1 MGVLYNENLRIDRFL
16 EKRKEELGGDVD
28 VVVNKYHYTSVT
40 EVIPIFKQ
48 ETLGITDPVVSKV
61 EVY

>member
-1 MGVLYNENLRIDRFL
+1 MKIS
-16 EKRKEELGGDVD
+16 ELIETLQKCLDEYGDVD
-28 VVVNKYHYTSVT
+28 VVVNKHHYTYVT

-48 ETLGITDPVVSKV
+48 ETLGITDQVVSKV

>member
-1 MGVLYNENLRIDRFL
+1 MKTSKLIEILQKCL
-16 EKRKEELGGDVD
+16 EDYGDVD

>member
-1 MGVLYNENLRIDRFL
+1 MKISELQELL
-16 EKRKEELGGDVD
+16 EIAKEDYGDVD

>member
-1 MGVLYNENLRIDRFL
+1 MKISELIRLL
-16 EKRKEELGGDVD
+16 EKAKEEYGDVE

-48 ETLGITDPVVSKV
+48 DTLGITDTVVSKV
-61 EVY
+61 EIY

>member
-1 MGVLYNENLRIDRFL
+1 MKISELIQLL
-16 EKRKEELGGDVD
+16 EKAKEEYGDVE
-28 VVVNKYHYTSVT
+28 VVVKKYHYTSVT

>member
-1 MGVLYNENLRIDRFL
+1 MKTSELIETLQKCL
-16 EKRKEELGGDVD
+16 EEHGDVD
-28 VVVNKYHYTSVT
+28 VVKFDNYKYVPLTKVL
-40 EVIPIFKQ
+40 PIIRQ

>member
-1 MGVLYNENLRIDRFL
+1 M
-16 EKRKEELGGDVD
+16 KTSELIKALQKSMEDYGDVD

>member
-1 MGVLYNENLRIDRFL
+1 MKISELQELL
-16 EKRKEELGGDVD
+16 EKAKEEYEDVD
-28 VVVNKYHYTSVT
+28 VVVNKYHYTSVR

-61 EVY
+61 EIY

>member
-1 MGVLYNENLRIDRFL
+1 MKISKMIEALQKCL
-16 EKRKEELGGDVD
+16 EDYGDVD

>member
-1 MGVLYNENLRIDRFL
+1 MKISKLIETLQKCLENY
-16 EKRKEELGGDVD
+16 GDVD

-48 ETLGITDPVVSKV
+48 ETLGITDSVVSKV
-61 EVY
+61 EIY

>member
-1 MGVLYNENLRIDRFL
+1 MKISKMIETLQKCL
-16 EKRKEELGGDVD
+16 EDYGDVD

-40 EVIPIFKQ
+40 GVFPIFKQ